1 MKTTRRKFV
10 FTAASGSLGALA
22 AIPAVTAQAARAD
35 GNHAG
40 VVVIPERKVSVL
52 AQADV
57 LVCGG
62 GTAGITAAC
71 SAARHGV
78 RVILIER
85 WPCVGGMATAALV
98 NGWHRSDREKMV
110 IYGLVEE
117 AAERAR
123 KRGWIERVG
132 NFPKAFETHWFDPEG
147 MKVAY
152 QDMLDESGVR
162 TFCYMV
168 AGEPIIEAGKI
179 RGVVVDS
186 KQGQRAILARI
197 VIDATGDGDIAA
209 KAGLPFE
216 YGRSTDALVQGMTMM
231 FRLSGVDP
239 ASVKSHSE
247 DADRVFALMKKLRNE
262 GKFPQFMEAAA
273 HSYLHSPRAPDVSYN
288 MCPVAGNPL
297 HEEELSRLTAKARR
311 QVHQYVELWRKEM
324 PGFEHARVVQ
334 TGFSLGIRESRR
346 IRGLKTLDGQ
356 MVVKAVKQP
365 DAIGHGVWMI
375 DIHDPKGSG
384 HTTWADQKAETMVPV
399 GQSYHIPLGMCLNA
413 KMPNL
418 AAVGRCASSTHEG
431 YSSVR
436 VQTHCMVMGQGVG
449 TCAALALDAG
459 VDMAQ
464 VDIRKLQSTLRKDG
478 VYLENMMPL

>member
-1 MKTTRRKFV
+1 MKTTRRHFL
-10 FTAASGSLGALA
+10 TAASGGLGVFAVA
-22 AIPAVTAQAARAD
+22 PDAITRTAETDRE
-35 GNHAG
+35 GEKCI
-40 VVVIPERKVSVL
+40 VIPERKVPVL
-52 AQADV
+52 AEADV

-71 SAARHGV
+71 SAARHGAS
-78 RVILIER
+78 VILIER

-123 KRGWIERVG
+123 KRGWIEQVR
-132 NFPKAFETHWFDPEG
+132 NYPKAFETHWFDPEG
-147 MKVAY
+147 MKAVY

-162 TFCYMV
+162 TFCYTV
-168 AGEPIIEAGKI
+168 AGEPIVEAGRI
-179 RGVVVDS
+179 RGVLVET
-186 KQGQRAILARI
+186 KQGNRAILARI
-197 VIDATGDGDIAA
+197 VIDATGDGDVAA

-216 YGRSTDALVQGMTMM
+216 YGRAADSRVQGMTLM
-231 FRLSGVDP
+231 FRLSAVDP
-239 ASVKSHSE
+239 ASVNSHGA
-247 DADRVFALMKKLRNE
+247 DADRVFNLMKRLRDE
-262 GKFPQFMEAAA
+262 GKFAPFNEGAAR
-273 HSYLHSPRAPDVSYN
+273 SYLRSARAPDVSYN

-297 HEEELSRLTAKARR
+297 DEEELTRLTAQARR
-311 QVHQYVELWRKEM
+311 RVHQYVDLWREQM
-324 PGFEHARVVQ
+324 PGFEHAKVEQ

-346 IRGLKTLDGQ
+346 VRGLKTLDAQ

-365 DAIGHGVWMI
+365 DSIGHGVWMI

-384 HTTWADQKAETMVPV
+384 HTTWSDQKPEAMVPV

-413 KMPNL
+413 KMSNL
-418 AAVGRCASSTHEG
+418 AVVGRCASSTHEG
-431 YSSVR
+431 HSSVR

-449 TCAALALDAG
+449 TCAALALNKG

-464 VDIRKLQSTLRKDG
+464 FDIGKLQTQLRRDG
-478 VYLENMMPL
+478 VYLEDVPQA